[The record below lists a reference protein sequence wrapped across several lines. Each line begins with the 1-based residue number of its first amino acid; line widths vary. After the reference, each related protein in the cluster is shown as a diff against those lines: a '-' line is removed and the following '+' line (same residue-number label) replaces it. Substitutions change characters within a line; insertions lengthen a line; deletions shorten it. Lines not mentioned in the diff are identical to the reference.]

1 MAKQIIPREQWE
13 RFFAEVSREYEG
25 KSATL
30 EVLAENV
37 GPQLVAYDQTF
48 GEIGVDEHGA
58 ECLIT
63 ILLGE
68 TFTHTVDAPL
78 RVYVEPYA
86 SGAGQMIQI
95 ESASAPPTRLYLS
108 HSAEQSTG
116 RGEIYGSRAE
126 PGPDAERTAEVFPG
140 GRIDDAGDVPGVG
153 SAPDPFELLI
163 DVLGDTTV
171 GPGSDV
177 GATGAVSVSV
187 EGSGNRGA
195 GTTGHSIGSEVDVI
209 DPGGDLPI
217 IDKGADPIGGLGD
230 EDADQDD
237 DEDIDVGAQAER
249 DLTELFD
256 PDIARKQKARR
267 KQRS

>member
-1 MAKQIIPREQWE
+1 MLP
-13 RFFAEVSREYEG
+13 
-25 KSATL
+25 
-30 EVLAENV
+30 ENV

-58 ECLIT
+58 KYLIT

-68 TFTHTVDAPL
+68 TFTHTVDMPL
-78 RVYVEPYA
+78 RVYAEPYA

-95 ESASAPPTRLYLS
+95 ESASAPPARLYLS

-116 RGEIYGSRAE
+116 RGEIYGGQAE
-126 PGPDAERTAEVFPG
+126 LGAGAERSSGVFPG
-140 GRIDDAGDVPGVG
+140 GRIDDAGDRDLSGRDDE
-153 SAPDPFELLI
+153 PDAFEMLI

-177 GATGAVSVSV
+177 GATGAVSISV

-195 GTTGHSIGSEVDVI
+195 GTTGHSIGSDVDVI

-230 EDADQDD
+230 EGIDEDAD
-237 DEDIDVGAQAER
+237 EDADVGAQAER

-267 KQRS
+267 KQRR